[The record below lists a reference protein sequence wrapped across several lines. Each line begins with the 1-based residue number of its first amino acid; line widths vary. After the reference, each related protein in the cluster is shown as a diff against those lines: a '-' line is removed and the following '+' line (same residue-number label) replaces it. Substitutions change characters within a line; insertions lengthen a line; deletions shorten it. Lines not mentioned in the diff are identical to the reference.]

1 MPKSGLTKMSNLGPF
16 LLYQT
21 TPFAF
26 RQPWA
31 LLPLLGRD
39 VEGQSQD
46 LTLLTYLAT
55 LVFSLI
61 LILLPTL
68 FATVA
73 FIFFHHVSHWR

>member
-1 MPKSGLTKMSNLGPF
+1 MPKSGLSKMSNLGPF

-31 LLPLLGRD
+31 LLTLLGRD